1 MLNKFRYIFERKDK
15 WKLIGMV
22 VLMIIGSG
30 LELIAV
36 AIFSPFIELL
46 MNSEQ
51 IKENEFL
58 VFLFNYFQF
67 NSLEKYLVIIALG
80 ICFIYL
86 IKNIYLGF
94 LQNSILSFSYK
105 TRMNLATRLLSTYMC
120 EPYVFHL
127 SKNIAEMQRS
137 LQTDTSQ
144 FKIGRAHV

>member
-105 TRMNLATRLLSTYMC
+105 TRMKLATRLLSTYMC
-120 EPYVFHL
+120 EPY
-127 SKNIAEMQRS
+127 EMCIR
-137 LQTDTSQ
+137 D
-144 FKIGRAHV
+144 RDYA

>member
-46 MNSEQ
+46 MNFEQ

-67 NSLEKYLVIIALG
+67 NSL
-80 ICFIYL
+80 
-86 IKNIYLGF
+86 
-94 LQNSILSFSYK
+94 IL
-105 TRMNLATRLLSTYMC
+105 LHYMML
-120 EPYVFHL
+120 F
-127 SKNIAEMQRS
+127 
-137 LQTDTSQ
+137 
-144 FKIGRAHV
+144 